1 MAWPTGE
8 MAGPFSERGILQKV
22 QAGHL
27 GHAELGNLQVM
38 NLEMSSRLLD
48 IGLWS
53 SRAWSQP
60 GALIWELS
68 TKGSDGNHE

>member
-53 SRAWSQP
+53 
-60 GALIWELS
+60 
-68 TKGSDGNHE
+68 